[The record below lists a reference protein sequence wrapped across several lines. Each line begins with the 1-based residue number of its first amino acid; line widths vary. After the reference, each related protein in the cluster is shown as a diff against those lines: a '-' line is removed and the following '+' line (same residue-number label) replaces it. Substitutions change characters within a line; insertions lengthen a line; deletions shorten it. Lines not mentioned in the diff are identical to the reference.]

1 MKKLWIA
8 SIDEGGKVQGMNHI
22 FNMIR
27 EETNSKLR
35 IDTFTE
41 TQETHKR
48 DKIYTSNFPKDQ
60 YIKNSKNN
68 IRIINQKK
76 KQNEHTYK
84 INEQTYK
91 REWAYTQNRTG
102 IISKIEN
109 QNWLWNI

>member
-22 FNMIR
+22 FNKIR
-27 EETNSKLR
+27 EETISKLR

-41 TQETHKR
+41 IQEAHKR

-76 KQNEHTYK
+76 KNRMNIHTK
-84 INEQTYK
+84 
-91 REWAYTQNRTG
+91 
-102 IISKIEN
+102 
-109 QNWLWNI
+109 